1 MPGRGATPE
10 PPCYVPADGLNPLQR
25 AAVEAG
31 FFDGSANFVL
41 DFPTG
46 AGKTWLVTR
55 LAARAV
61 AEGRSCVI
69 SVPLRALATE
79 LYGRLSREL
88 PRGTAALCTGAGRRG
103 RPWRVGV
110 CTVATHEA
118 FFLRARPSNLSWLST
133 LSFAAFDEIHLLEQ
147 PGRPGQPARG
157 ALLETLIARLFRLAP
172 FCRIVALSATLDRGD
187 PRLCAWLE
195 AACVRGAWRPVP
207 LTLRELACEAGHRE
221 RVLEEL
227 LTGDPRP
234 TLVFLHSR
242 RRCEGL
248 ARRLV
253 ALGVPADVH
262 HAGLSARRQARV
274 LEGLVAGAL
283 RVVVATPT
291 LEMGLNLPVDRVI
304 CPELVFP
311 GRVSG
316 TWEPLPARVLH
327 QRLGRAGRL
336 GLGSAGEGI
345 VLVRE
350 GARGQLAAPFPPV
363 RSVLPAGL
371 GEFVLRELGDRLS
384 ASRSQ
389 LERAL
394 ALTFAARCGA
404 PLALG
409 DAVERLEELGL
420 VREEGTG
427 RARRLTLTPL
437 GSAAAAQFGAAEV
450 FAGACGL
457 LVRPLTVFDLLWIA
471 HACAGADGWLS
482 PGELV
487 CLAGALE
494 EVPSALCAAPEAFE
508 RVLGLTRR
516 QAVTAAAAAAAVLA
530 WGQVP
535 KAARED
541 HVFWGL
547 GYEACRLRAWHAR
560 RALLAVGRLL
570 AATPDFPAHPG
581 AREALPSA
589 LEVLRLRAPTPVTL
603 VPAAAPNGMGQT
615 PVVDPAWEDASA
627 VRLRRALECVVT
639 PLPDGAFA
647 VTHRSKPR
655 RVFGAA
661 CECPD
666 FAPGHPCKHVLAVAL
681 REAGARP
688 PGDADLAA
696 GAFDPLRWWWS

>member
-10 PPCYVPADGLNPLQR
+10 LPTAPADGLNPLQR
-25 AAVEAG
+25 EAVEAG
-31 FFDGSANFVL
+31 LFDGSCNFVL

-61 AEGRSCVI
+61 AAGRSCVI

-79 LYGRLSREL
+79 LYERLSREL
-88 PRGTAALCTGAGRRG
+88 PRGTAALCTGAGRCG
-103 RPWRVGV
+103 RPWREGA

-118 FFLRARPSNLSWLST
+118 FLMRARPSNLPWLST
-133 LSFAAFDEIHLLEQ
+133 LSFAAFDEIHLIEQ
-147 PGRPGQPARG
+147 PGRPARG
-157 ALLETLIARLFRLAP
+157 ALLETLVARLFRLAP
-172 FCRIVALSATLDRGD
+172 FCRIIALSATLDRGD

-207 LTLRELACEAGHRE
+207 LTLREIACGAGQRE

-311 GRVSG
+311 GREPG

-327 QRLGRAGRL
+327 QRLGRAGRP
-336 GLGSAGEGI
+336 GLGTAGEGI

-350 GARGQLAAPFPPV
+350 GAGGQLAAPFLPV
-363 RSVLPAGL
+363 RSVLPEGL

-384 ASRSQ
+384 ASRPQ

-409 DAVERLEELGL
+409 DAVERIEELGL

-427 RARRLTLTPL
+427 RARRLVLTSL
-437 GSAAAAQFGAAEV
+437 GTAAAAQFGAAEV

-457 LVRPLTVFDLLWIA
+457 LARPLTVFDLLWIA

-482 PGELV
+482 FGELV
-487 CLAGALE
+487 RLSGALE
-494 EVPSALCAAPEAFE
+494 EVPSTLRVAPEGFE
-508 RVLGLTRR
+508 RVLGLSRR

-535 KAARED
+535 KAGRED

-560 RALLAVGRLL
+560 RALVAVGRLL
-570 AATPDFPAHPG
+570 EAAPDFPAHPD
-581 AREALPSA
+581 ARESLPAA
-589 LEVLRLRAPTPVTL
+589 LEVLRLRAPTPVTA
-603 VPAAAPNGMGQT
+603 VPGVAPEVMGRA
-615 PVVDPAWEDASA
+615 PVVDPAWEDAST
-627 VRLRRALECVVT
+627 VRLRRALECKVT

-647 VTHRSKPR
+647 VTHRGGPR
-655 RVFGAA
+655 RVSGAA

-666 FAPGHPCKHVLAVAL
+666 FAPGRPCKHVLAVAL
-681 REAGARP
+681 REAKVRP
-688 PGDADLAA
+688 PGEADEAA